1 MVIDADNGAQ
11 IDEERMATS
20 RLVGSVIGALVALTA
35 AAHAQLM
42 IIGNDQKLKFDD
54 GKVTLQPS
62 GHDSLSI
69 VDMSKPA
76 NLRIIATIP
85 LDNTII
91 GPPTNLA
98 ITPKGDLALVANSVN
113 GIEKD
118 GKWDTVSD
126 DRLFVIDLKANP
138 LAVIATL
145 HLGKRPSGMA
155 INNAGTMALIAN
167 RDDGTISVLSI
178 DGKEVKVT
186 DTVTVSAASDGV
198 AAVAIT
204 PDGKTA
210 LAVKTSVDKVAVLA
224 IDSGKVTCDKK
235 NDLPANNSPFN
246 VAVTPNGKLALIANT
261 GNGGSSD
268 GNMDTVSVVDL
279 EAKPIRIIDHIMV
292 GDSPEGLVISPKG
305 NLAVTIE
312 ARGSSKS
319 KDTWFYH
326 PAGAVTVLRI
336 DGKHVT
342 RVGEAGVGLLPEGG
356 VFSADGSYLYIGNFI
371 DSDLSVFRVAGT
383 QLTDTG
389 HRFKLPG
396 QPASMRA
403 GPQ

>member
-1 MVIDADNGAQ
+1 MV
-11 IDEERMATS
+11 TS
-20 RLVGSVIGALVALTA
+20 RLAGSVLAALVALTA

-42 IIGNDQKLKFDD
+42 IIGNDQKPKFDD
-54 GKVTLQPS
+54 GKVVMQPP
-62 GHDSLSI
+62 GKDTLSI

-113 GIEKD
+113 GVEKD

-126 DRLFVIDLKANP
+126 DRVFVIDLKASP
-138 LAVIATL
+138 PAVIATL
-145 HLGKRPSGMA
+145 HAGKRASGMA
-155 INNAGTMALIAN
+155 ISADGTMALIAN
-167 RDDGTISVLSI
+167 RDDGTVSVLSI
-178 DGKEVKVT
+178 DGKDVKVT
-186 DTVTVSAASDGV
+186 DTVTVGAATDSV
-198 AAVAIT
+198 SAVAIT

-210 LAVKTSVDKVAVLA
+210 LAVKLNVDKVAVLT
-224 IDSGKVTCDKK
+224 IDNGKVSYDKK
-235 NDLPANNSPFN
+235 NDLPANNSPYN
-246 VAVTPNGKLALIANT
+246 VAITPNGKLALIANT
-261 GNGGSSD
+261 GGGGTSD
-268 GNMDTVSVVDL
+268 GNADTVSVVDL
-279 EAKPIRIIDHIMV
+279 EAKPIRIIDHITV

-305 NLAVTIE
+305 NIAVTIE
-312 ARGSSKS
+312 ARGSNRT

-326 PAGAVTVLRI
+326 PTGTVTVLRI

-342 RVGEAGVGLLPEGG
+342 RVGEAPVGLLPEGG

-371 DSDLSVFRVAGT
+371 DSDLSVFRVTGA
-383 QLTDTG
+383 QVIDTG

>member
-1 MVIDADNGAQ
+1 MV
-11 IDEERMATS
+11 TS
-20 RLVGSVIGALVALTA
+20 RLAGSVLAALVALTA

-42 IIGNDQKLKFDD
+42 IIGNDQKPKFDD
-54 GKVTLQPS
+54 GKVVMQPP
-62 GHDSLSI
+62 GKDTLSI

-113 GIEKD
+113 GVEKD

-126 DRLFVIDLKANP
+126 DRVFVIDLKASP
-138 LAVIATL
+138 PAVIATL
-145 HLGKRPSGMA
+145 HAGKRASGMA
-155 INNAGTMALIAN
+155 ISADGTMALIAN
-167 RDDGTISVLSI
+167 RDDGTVSVLSI
-178 DGKEVKVT
+178 DGKDVKVT
-186 DTVTVSAASDGV
+186 DTVTVGAATDSV
-198 AAVAIT
+198 SAVAIT

-210 LAVKTSVDKVAVLA
+210 LAVKLNVDKVAVLT
-224 IDSGKVTCDKK
+224 IDNGNVSYDKK
-235 NDLPANNSPFN
+235 NDLPANNSPYN
-246 VAVTPNGKLALIANT
+246 VAITPNGKLALIANT
-261 GNGGSSD
+261 GGGGTSD
-268 GNMDTVSVVDL
+268 GNADTVSVVDL
-279 EAKPIRIIDHIMV
+279 EAKPIRIIDHITV

-305 NLAVTIE
+305 NIAVTIE
-312 ARGSSKS
+312 ARGSNRT

-326 PAGAVTVLRI
+326 PTGAVTVLRI

-342 RVGEAGVGLLPEGG
+342 RVGEANVGLLPEGG
-356 VFSADGSYLYIGNFI
+356 AFSADGSYLYIGNFI
-371 DSDLSVFRVAGT
+371 DSDLSVFRVTGT